1 MSEERNR
8 IAWEPWAAC
17 VCFVVAGIS
26 LVIGFVFTTRWL
38 LNEQLHPQLH
48 GLGLILLIAGIPIM
62 ILGGHFMDLNDRKIG
77 HGNRRQAVISR

>member
-38 LNEQLHPQLH
+38 LDDHIHPLLH
-48 GLGLILLIAGIPIM
+48 GLGLVLL
-62 ILGGHFMDLNDRKIG
+62 MDLNDRKIG

>member
-38 LNEQLHPQLH
+38 LDDH
-48 GLGLILLIAGIPIM
+48 I